1 MQLNFVL
8 QDGRH
13 LRDVTYAHPVLLLFL
28 RQLGC
33 TFCREAVRD
42 LSQLRD
48 AFDARGVEV
57 VLVHQGTLE
66 QGDEVLAQFG
76 GGHFARVADPARKLY
91 AEFNLKLAS
100 TGRAF
105 GIPMWLRAFEVV
117 RSGVS
122 LGKLVGDGWQM
133 PGCFVLHQGRIL
145 SSFPYDMVSDR
156 PDYLAFVD
164 AALTQDVQ
172 QLGQLMPDGRIQSL
186 SLPPALQRWQKRV
199 LEGRARLLLV
209 GGNGSLPA
217 RFEPTLPHLREHM
230 AARVVEVAGQGGRKA
245 AALPDTL
252 EGFAQDLAR
261 ELDREARTLHRA
273 GAEGPLV
280 LYGHGIGGLIL
291 AHACR
296 WMEEKPERLI
306 LHAPVGVHLAQ
317 RRFPSLMKLPGMR
330 PLARMLLGV
339 ESLAT
344 LTARRLM
351 QEHSEATVM
360 DMQNFARG
368 YREAASF
375 SRLFDVVEPL
385 TALEGLEHLTVPTV
399 LLWGGRDPV
408 LDASHLAAW
417 AEQLK
422 RAPVLACLEPQW
434 GHYPYLDQ
442 PGAFAA
448 RLRACLEPPQPREPL
463 WMDAR
468 VGEQALVFHP
478 RTKGGRLLLMR
489 RAGLASPSGVL
500 IPAELDM
507 QTLRAL
513 PPRLIE
519 AGPWAVRS
527 SALLEDT
534 PDTTGAGRF
543 LTRLDVPT
551 ERLLEAIADVRASGL
566 NGSCDVVVMPMVPRR
581 VGGVAWVRPL
591 GVELEVAEGGAE
603 AVVEGRAGVLRMQL
617 SWLGAPWHRLPERL
631 PGHLSPRQ
639 VEEQLWP
646 ALESLRRF
654 FGVSALDVEWCYHPD
669 GGFTLLQARPL
680 VAGLSPRRLLSA
692 ANIKEIVPP
701 VPSPLLV
708 DVAEGA
714 AWRLPRYYARLD
726 EGLVGLEEPFTCTE
740 NGRYYLNL
748 DLLAAIFDRWGLPRA
763 WVSRQVG
770 GQLPPGR
777 WRPLRFVLSVP
788 VFWRLLR
795 DQSRLAEESQ
805 RILEALR
812 STLPPVGD
820 AGALVRWFER
830 AYEGVVT
837 GNLRISGVMAGVLP
851 VFREGPDLVTQVYA
865 EDLKRLGSSDPAFLE
880 QWGHRC
886 AYESDPAWPRA
897 DHPARGL
904 EPRAFLPDPLKQLP
918 AWRMRLPW
926 LHPRHVAAHREW
938 FRDSSMRVWAAF
950 RARLLETADVAVE
963 RGELSDADAIF
974 SLGKRE
980 LEGEPALWSRAL
992 GLARRAPAEMPPDLF
1007 WSDSLEA
1014 YETLPQEQVVIR
1026 AGEVEGVALVARTPQ
1041 QALGQL
1047 RRLKGPVVLVA
1058 PAVGPGWEPVFQ
1070 KVVGVITE
1078 LGGRLSHAGLLLRED
1093 AQYNMPV
1100 VFNVRGATG
1109 GIKTGEAVKL
1119 EVPPGRLV
1127 KQ

>member
-217 RFEPTLPHLREHM
+217 RFEPTLAHLREHM

-399 LLWGGRDPV
+399 LLWGGARSGLGRISLGGV
-408 LDASHLAAW
+408 GGAA
-417 AEQLK
+417 
-422 RAPVLACLEPQW
+422 
-434 GHYPYLDQ
+434 
-442 PGAFAA
+442 
-448 RLRACLEPPQPREPL
+448 
-463 WMDAR
+463 
-468 VGEQALVFHP
+468 QAG
-478 RTKGGRLLLMR
+478 T
-489 RAGLASPSGVL
+489 RAGLFGASVGALSLLGSAGGICGEAEGVFG
-500 IPAELDM
+500 A
-507 QTLRAL
+507 TAASRAAVDGCA
-513 PPRLIE
+513 RGR
-519 AGPWAVRS
+519 AGAGLS
-527 SALLEDT
+527 SAH
-534 PDTTGAGRF
+534 
-543 LTRLDVPT
+543 
-551 ERLLEAIADVRASGL
+551 
-566 NGSCDVVVMPMVPRR
+566 
-581 VGGVAWVRPL
+581 
-591 GVELEVAEGGAE
+591 
-603 AVVEGRAGVLRMQL
+603 EGRAAAADEAGGSGESFGGVD
-617 SWLGAPWHRLPERL
+617 S
-631 PGHLSPRQ
+631 
-639 VEEQLWP
+639 
-646 ALESLRRF
+646 
-654 FGVSALDVEWCYHPD
+654 
-669 GGFTLLQARPL
+669 
-680 VAGLSPRRLLSA
+680 
-692 ANIKEIVPP
+692 
-701 VPSPLLV
+701 
-708 DVAEGA
+708 
-714 AWRLPRYYARLD
+714 
-726 EGLVGLEEPFTCTE
+726 
-740 NGRYYLNL
+740 GR
-748 DLLAAIFDRWGLPRA
+748 A
-763 WVSRQVG
+763 
-770 GQLPPGR
+770 
-777 WRPLRFVLSVP
+777 
-788 VFWRLLR
+788 
-795 DQSRLAEESQ
+795 
-805 RILEALR
+805 
-812 STLPPVGD
+812 
-820 AGALVRWFER
+820 
-830 AYEGVVT
+830 
-837 GNLRISGVMAGVLP
+837 
-851 VFREGPDLVTQVYA
+851 
-865 EDLKRLGSSDPAFLE
+865 
-880 QWGHRC
+880 
-886 AYESDPAWPRA
+886 
-897 DHPARGL
+897 
-904 EPRAFLPDPLKQLP
+904 
-918 AWRMRLPW
+918 
-926 LHPRHVAAHREW
+926 
-938 FRDSSMRVWAAF
+938 
-950 RARLLETADVAVE
+950 
-963 RGELSDADAIF
+963 
-974 SLGKRE
+974 
-980 LEGEPALWSRAL
+980 
-992 GLARRAPAEMPPDLF
+992 
-1007 WSDSLEA
+1007 
-1014 YETLPQEQVVIR
+1014 
-1026 AGEVEGVALVARTPQ
+1026 
-1041 QALGQL
+1041 
-1047 RRLKGPVVLVA
+1047 
-1058 PAVGPGWEPVFQ
+1058 
-1070 KVVGVITE
+1070 
-1078 LGGRLSHAGLLLRED
+1078 
-1093 AQYNMPV
+1093 
-1100 VFNVRGATG
+1100 
-1109 GIKTGEAVKL
+1109 
-1119 EVPPGRLV
+1119 
-1127 KQ
+1127 